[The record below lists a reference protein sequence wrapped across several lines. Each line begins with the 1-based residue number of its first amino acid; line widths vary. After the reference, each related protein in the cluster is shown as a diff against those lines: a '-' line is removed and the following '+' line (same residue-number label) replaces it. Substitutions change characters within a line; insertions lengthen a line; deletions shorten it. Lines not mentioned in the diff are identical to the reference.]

1 MKTITISREFGSGG
15 RELGKRLA
23 DALGFAYLDR
33 EIVTAIAEK
42 SSLDEDYVERNIE
55 NGLLRMYP
63 ITFSRTLTHMP
74 LIVSGAPELL
84 SEQHRVIKELAGKGD
99 CVIVGRGADIVLQE
113 ASPFKIFVYADMR
126 AKVLRC
132 RSRAGEGENPTDREL
147 ERQIK
152 QIDKARAENHNI
164 FSSHKWGDKHGYHLC
179 VNTTGIEIKSVVP
192 QIAEYAKAWFKRNG

>member
-1 MKTITISREFGSGG
+1 
-15 RELGKRLA
+15 
-23 DALGFAYLDR
+23 
-33 EIVTAIAEK
+33 
-42 SSLDEDYVERNIE
+42 
-55 NGLLRMYP
+55 
-63 ITFSRTLTHMP
+63 MP

-179 VNTTGIEIKSVVP
+179 VNTTGVEIKSVVP